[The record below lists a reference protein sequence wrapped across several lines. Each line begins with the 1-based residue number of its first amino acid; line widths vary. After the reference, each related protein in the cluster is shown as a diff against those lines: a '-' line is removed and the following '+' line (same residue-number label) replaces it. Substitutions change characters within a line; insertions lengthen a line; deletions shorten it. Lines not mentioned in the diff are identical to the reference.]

1 MSAIRKKNVT
11 KLQSTYMEK
20 YHQQEQV
27 ATTKRKGL
35 VRRLVVFG
43 LLAGIMTYGM
53 ITTILSQQE
62 AMDDKQQKKVALE
75 KELSGLKNDQ
85 TILEEEIVKLN
96 NDEYLAK
103 ILRRDF
109 FLSKEGEIIFKV
121 NDGS

>member
-1 MSAIRKKNVT
+1 MSAVRKKNVT

-20 YHQQEQV
+20 YQQQEQV
-27 ATTKRKGL
+27 TVNKRKGL
-35 VRRLVVFG
+35 VRRLIVFS
-43 LLAGIMTYGM
+43 LLVGITTYG
-53 ITTILSQQE
+53 IVSTILSQHHTMSE
-62 AMDDKQQKKVALE
+62 KQQKKVALE
-75 KELSGLKNDQ
+75 KELLVLKNDQ